1 MDNFV
6 STRTRKNVCD
16 NNCEPVDF
24 TVETLTDAS
33 NFKFVD
39 PFNGIGGLATLP
51 LYKIP
56 DFCCEPF
63 KDKKELFKEIDNLNK
78 DNSNSSNF
86 TDNKMEMILYRM
98 FPSDYSSSFKIDY
111 IAEDDF
117 GRQFVVVALDNCAN
131 AIMSCTIDPDGMLKN
146 EEDPGEYKDRI
157 FREKKIEK
165 GPYKG
170 IAPANRHI
178 KL

>member
-51 LYKIP
+51 LYKIL

-98 FPSDYSSSFKIDY
+98 FSSEYS
-111 IAEDDF
+111 
-117 GRQFVVVALDNCAN
+117 
-131 AIMSCTIDPDGMLKN
+131 
-146 EEDPGEYKDRI
+146 
-157 FREKKIEK
+157 EKE
-165 GPYKG
+165 
-170 IAPANRHI
+170 N
-178 KL
+178 